1 MSRRRGGPESPVQ
14 PASSNPSTV
23 VDLASARGGGRD
35 RLVVTAMALF
45 AERGYDGVTI
55 RDIAADAKVS
65 IGLIKHHFGSKD
77 GLRDAVDAYFL
88 ARFEQFYAAA
98 ESGEASPTLE
108 TIAATVEQWISDFD
122 RDWPA
127 FSRYFRRALLE
138 ESEWGAA
145 LFRRYFEIVRSAL
158 DRADAHGV
166 VRADVDRLWLPFL
179 VIFLQTGTLML
190 EPYITRML
198 GKSPFDR
205 VLWERRHR
213 AYDDL
218 ITHGIAPRRSRRGDA
233 GTKEQP

>member
-1 MSRRRGGPESPVQ
+1 MQ
-14 PASSNPSTV
+14 DAPAPV
-23 VDLASARGGGRD
+23 VDLAAARGGGRD
-35 RLVVTAMALF
+35 RLIVTAMALF

-88 ARFEQFYAAA
+88 ARFEQFYTAA
-98 ESGEASPTLE
+98 ESGTHNPTLE

-122 RDWPA
+122 REWPA

-145 LFRRYFEIVRSAL
+145 LFRRYFEIVRAAL
-158 DRADAHGV
+158 DRADARGV

-198 GKSPFDR
+198 GTSPFDR
-205 VLWERRHR
+205 SLWERRHR

-218 ITHGIAPRRSRRGDA
+218 ITHGIAPRRPRRDA
-233 GTKEQP
+233 DAPKETP